1 MAISRKSA
9 SRKSASRKS
18 ASRKSSSRKSSLI
31 NSSNASEQSTNYIFS
46 LIVNI
51 LIVYYLINL
60 EAKTCNCIRD
70 WRHNYIKFT
79 TIFNII
85 LTSLILFGL
94 IKQVDLMN
102 MNLIMFILTIINI
115 YAFYTYIGDLDETK
129 CECAVSK
136 QKNLHKFLNL
146 WRYIMVYLPIFLII
160 CALIIYFILKNQ
172 MKLRAL

>member
-1 MAISRKSA
+1 MAT
-9 SRKSASRKS
+9 
-18 ASRKSSSRKSSLI
+18 SRKSSSRKSSSRKSSSRKSSSI
-31 NSSNASEQSTNYIFS
+31 NNISDVNQSTNYINFIFS

-60 EAKTCNCIRD
+60 EDKTCNCIRD

-102 MNLIMFILTIINI
+102 INVIMFILTIINI

-146 WRYIMVYLPIFLII
+146 WRYIIVILPIIAIIFMLLIL
-160 CALIIYFILKNQ
+160 CFIYKKN
-172 MKLRAL
+172 